1 MAVINLTE
9 LTFADAVAVGNT
21 VIIDFWAPWCGP
33 CQAFGPVFEAAAE
46 AHPEVIFAK
55 VNTEEQQSFAT
66 AFNIRS
72 IPTLMIFRDEV
83 MLYREAGAVSAAH
96 LDLLIQRVNEIDMDK
111 VHAELARQASEPD
124 APN

>member
-1 MAVINLTE
+1 MAVLHTNAASFDKVINQDVPVL
-9 LTFADAVAVGNT
+9 V
-21 VIIDFWAPWCGP
+21 DFWAPWCGP

-55 VNTEEQQSFAT
+55 VNTEEQESFAT

>member
-46 AHPEVIFAK
+46 AHPEV
-55 VNTEEQQSFAT
+55 N
-66 AFNIRS
+66 
-72 IPTLMIFRDEV
+72 LC
-83 MLYREAGAVSAAH
+83 EA
-96 LDLLIQRVNEIDMDK
+96 LR
-111 VHAELARQASEPD
+111 
-124 APN
+124 